1 MDAVKIKLL
10 RDILKVLD
18 QIYHAL
24 DKMADN
30 YFDNKEG

>member
-1 MDAVKIKLL
+1 MDAIKIKLL

-18 QIYHAL
+18 MIYHAL

-30 YFDNKEG
+30 YLDNKEG

>member
-1 MDAVKIKLL
+1 MDAMKIKLL

-30 YFDNKEG
+30 YFKEG

>member
-24 DKMADN
+24 DKMAEN
-30 YFDNKEG
+30 YLKKE

>member
-10 RDILKVLD
+10 RDILKILD

-24 DKMADN
+24 DKMAEN
-30 YFDNKEG
+30 YIKEKE